1 MNEFST
7 FSAGVAD
14 ALSDLAGGW
23 VPSGGP
29 TETGAVTLNYLV
41 NELRV
46 GVGATDAY
54 IAGYL
59 SVLFRDE

>member
-1 MNEFST
+1 MTEYST
-7 FSAGVAD
+7 FSAGVTD
-14 ALSDLAGGW
+14 ATADLAGGW

-29 TETGAVTLNYLV
+29 TEKSAVTLNYLV

-46 GVGATDAY
+46 MIGASDAY

-59 SVLFRDE
+59 SVVFAE